1 VSCVVKGTALP
12 HDPAVCLLSDIHPK
26 NNLLHTGAL
35 RQEGKGGLFISY
47 RFNAVALSYFRLEME
62 I

>member
-1 VSCVVKGTALP
+1 VGREVSCVVKGTALP

-35 RQEGKGGLFISY
+35 RQEGKKDY
-47 RFNAVALSYFRLEME
+47 YFL
-62 I
+62 

>member
-1 VSCVVKGTALP
+1 VGREVSCGVKGTALP

-35 RQEGKGGLFISY
+35 RQEGKKDY
-47 RFNAVALSYFRLEME
+47 YFL
-62 I
+62 